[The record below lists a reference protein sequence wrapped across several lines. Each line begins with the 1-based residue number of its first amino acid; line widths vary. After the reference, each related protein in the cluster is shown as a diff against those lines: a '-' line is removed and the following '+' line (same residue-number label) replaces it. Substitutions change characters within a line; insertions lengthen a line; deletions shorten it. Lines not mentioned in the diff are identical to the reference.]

1 MTDGCTIKPL
11 LRNIVELSKQQSI
24 LRPIVFHCLAIER
37 PPDIFCFCQNC
48 TTIGPY
54 IAILND

>member
-24 LRPIVFHCLAIER
+24 LCPIVFHCLAIER
-37 PPDIFCFCQNC
+37 PPDIFLLLPKLHYYRTLYCYFK
-48 TTIGPY
+48 
-54 IAILND
+54 